1 MTTDRDKG
9 RVNDAVGRP
18 ACLMILRL
26 WIEPGGRMR
35 VRITRT
41 VDVGSEESATT
52 YASTRAEVV
61 ELVEDWLD
69 SLVTPR

>member
-1 MTTDRDKG
+1 
-9 RVNDAVGRP
+9 
-18 ACLMILRL
+18 MILRV
-26 WIEPGGRMR
+26 WIEPGERVR

-41 VDVGSEESATT
+41 ADVSSEESVTT
-52 YASTRAEVV
+52 YASTGAQVA